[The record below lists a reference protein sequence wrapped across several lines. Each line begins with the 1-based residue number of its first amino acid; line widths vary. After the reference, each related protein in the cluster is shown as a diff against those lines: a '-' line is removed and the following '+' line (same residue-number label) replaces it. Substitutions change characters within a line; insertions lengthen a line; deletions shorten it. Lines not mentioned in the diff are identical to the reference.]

1 MTMDQHAGSSERV
14 GHPDSP
20 IHSAV
25 TFIVSRLMEEDKAE
39 RNRRMDDL
47 TGMTVVFCSTVILQH
62 LY

>member
-1 MTMDQHAGSSERV
+1 
-14 GHPDSP
+14 
-20 IHSAV
+20 
-25 TFIVSRLMEEDKAE
+25 MEEDKAE